1 MQARIACQ
9 DAIPRIYSGHANTAV
24 RLVRSP
30 INCQP
35 VSEHEP
41 CLFLYHPACLLGLGM
56 SMHGPANGSQT
67 RMRCRQPPKHP
78 RGMLATPGG
87 DGTCW
92 GGESRGVGSGGLG
105 TSPNG
110 PLDMTRPSPE
120 RATSCGQVLQRD
132 ASAMDAARGS
142 TATAPGGARP
152 TKDRDWRSMASATCC
167 RALVRVLAH

>member
-1 MQARIACQ
+1 MVSKIGGQVQGDGR
-9 DAIPRIYSGHANTAV
+9 GVHANSNRMRRRNPAHLF
-24 RLVRSP
+24 RPRQHSGSPRQAP
-30 INCQP
+30 INLQP

-110 PLDMTRPSPE
+110 PLAMRWPGPRPNALCVRGSAIS
-120 RATSCGQVLQRD
+120 RGQVRQRD
-132 ASAMDAARGS
+132 ASAMDAG
-142 TATAPGGARP
+142 P
-152 TKDRDWRSMASATCC
+152 
-167 RALVRVLAH
+167 RVPRK